1 MSHFARQT
9 IEKRQIKL
17 WKVIMI
23 IVLTVTA
30 MNYSL
35 VLSEGLGPIVSS
47 IIGLC
52 IIILGTFIC
61 LKIIYTN
68 LEEYNYRFVEKKIV
82 LERHIGRAN
91 YSLVTI
97 PISNIELMV
106 KYSDLENKVSVPRR
120 QIFTNNSNKS
130 ECYYI
135 EYKVDNKTNS
145 VIFEPDESFLNCINS
160 NVSV

>member
-9 IEKRQIKL
+9 IEKKHIKV

-23 IVLTVTA
+23 IVVTVTA

-35 VLSEGLGPIVSS
+35 VLSEGLGPIFSS
-47 IIGLC
+47 IIGLSV
-52 IIILGTFIC
+52 IILGTFVCI
-61 LKIIYTN
+61 KIIYSN
-68 LEEYNYRFVEKKIV
+68 LEEYDYRLIEKKII

-91 YSLVTI
+91 NSLVTI
-97 PISNIELMV
+97 PISSIESMV

-120 QIFTNNSNKS
+120 HIFTNNSNKND
-130 ECYYI
+130 CYYI
-135 EYKVDNKTNS
+135 EYKEENKTKS

-160 NVSV
+160 NT